1 MAEDA
6 GTKPSEESVGA
17 ASAMRQ
23 RKKRRWDEP
32 ADFLI
37 STGVSIP
44 GAIPIGFGNS
54 LGISTPGVLPV
65 SNAIAT
71 NTLVP
76 LITQSAATLVQKLS
90 QSKVQDELI
99 AREIVINDA
108 EPTIRY
114 KLTKRQTQEEIQRST
129 GAIVITRGKYRPPNA
144 LPDNEKPLYLHI
156 SAGSHLK
163 DMAERIIAVDR
174 AASMVEEILRQGHN
188 LLSNSGPYSAGQV
201 NQPMSICLFLG
212 FEPDPSQNIAA
223 RIRGPNDQYINHIIN
238 ETGATVVLRGLGSGN
253 NDISHAEDAQ
263 QPLHLYL
270 SSTNSKSL
278 EAARSLA
285 ENLLDTISAECAASR
300 CEIQALLSREFYTF
314 YWLEEGQLTGKKP
327 PSSRTAGRRRGGRRS
342 VGSLL
347 TGSLE
352 RVEVERNLA
361 AAVDSSVGWTA
372 RGDAEISEQQQF
384 WPLEKFW
391 TAPYNAQKSLGQLL
405 YDAGDFGQQF
415 VIFRGTGQQD
425 TLAGMGGQLA
435 GIQGKT
441 RATWGRT
448 RGVPSSKVYR
458 AVPPPHQLLAGIVSS
473 ANAEVS
479 VNPVVS
485 SSCAVAGVTQAGQS
499 LASSTSAVSSLSTV
513 LPSGVLIPNGNLA
526 SCGTSISNTGNYVYP
541 TVTGGTCYSGYGGI
555 YPQAT
560 PLQQVALALKQAPLS
575 TTSVVSSA
583 ASHANALPKMT
594 SSSNA
599 DTEKRPPQKRKF
611 QELPVTSKGLSTLNQ
626 NSRQGSECF
635 KPGLEDAAGKISFM
649 PPTKKLSQPA
659 PGELPLPPPRMMP
672 PPPPKFPSNHT
683 PRMMP
688 PPPPKFS
695 SDHNRNSI
703 ATPPPPNFPS
713 SDSPVGFQNQNPA
726 MSPAVTETLVQSIV
740 SEKAS
745 VEPVSDTLLK
755 LVEYE
760 EEEEEEMVASAEDSF
775 RSNIMRSTSSKPFWA
790 V

>member
-1 MAEDA
+1 MTEDA

-37 STGVSIP
+37 STGISIP

-76 LITQSAATLVQKLS
+76 LITHSATTLVQKLS

-188 LLSNSGPYSAGQV
+188 LLSNSCSHSAGQV

-223 RIRGPNDQYINHIIN
+223 RIRGPNLEAGRGWKERGTWRLAGRAD
-238 ETGATVVLRGLGSGN
+238 GLRKRKGGWLPPGDFLDTENMSHS
-253 NDISHAEDAQ
+253 SHA
-263 QPLHLYL
+263 HVMV
-270 SSTNSKSL
+270 
-278 EAARSLA
+278 
-285 ENLLDTISAECAASR
+285 
-300 CEIQALLSREFYTF
+300 
-314 YWLEEGQLTGKKP
+314 QLV
-327 PSSRTAGRRRGGRRS
+327 A
-342 VGSLL
+342 
-347 TGSLE
+347 
-352 RVEVERNLA
+352 
-361 AAVDSSVGWTA
+361 
-372 RGDAEISEQQQF
+372 
-384 WPLEKFW
+384 
-391 TAPYNAQKSLGQLL
+391 
-405 YDAGDFGQQF
+405 F
-415 VIFRGTGQQD
+415 VI
-425 TLAGMGGQLA
+425 
-435 GIQGKT
+435 
-441 RATWGRT
+441 W
-448 RGVPSSKVYR
+448 VPSSKVYR
-458 AVPPPHQLLAGIVSS
+458 AVPPPHQLLAGVVSS
-473 ANAEVS
+473 ANAD
-479 VNPVVS
+479 PVVS

-526 SCGTSISNTGNYVYP
+526 SCGTSIPNTGNYVYP

-575 TTSVVSSA
+575 STSVVSSA
-583 ASHANALPKMT
+583 ASNANALPKMT

-599 DTEKRPPQKRKF
+599 DREKRPSQKRKF
-611 QELPVTSKGLSTLNQ
+611 QELPVTSKGLSTLNQPMAPLPTSSNTIGVSQ

-635 KPGLEDAAGKISFM
+635 KPGLEDAAGKIPFM
-649 PPTKKLSQPA
+649 PPTKKSSQPA
-659 PGELPLPPPRMMP
+659 LGELP
-672 PPPPKFPSNHT
+672 PPPP

-703 ATPPPPNFPS
+703 AAPPPPNFPS

-745 VEPVSDTLLK
+745 LEPASGDHILK
-755 LVEYE
+755 
-760 EEEEEEMVASAEDSF
+760 SAPP
-775 RSNIMRSTSSKPFWA
+775 T
-790 V
+790 

>member
-1 MAEDA
+1 MTEDA

-37 STGVSIP
+37 STGISIP

-76 LITQSAATLVQKLS
+76 LITHSATTLVQKLS

-188 LLSNSGPYSAGQV
+188 LLSNSCSHSAGQV

-238 ETGATVVLRGLGSGN
+238 ETGATVVLRGLGSGS

-285 ENLLDTISAECAASR
+285 ENLLDTISAECAVSR
-300 CEIQALLSREFYTF
+300 
-314 YWLEEGQLTGKKP
+314 
-327 PSSRTAGRRRGGRRS
+327 
-342 VGSLL
+342 
-347 TGSLE
+347 
-352 RVEVERNLA
+352 
-361 AAVDSSVGWTA
+361 
-372 RGDAEISEQQQF
+372 
-384 WPLEKFW
+384 
-391 TAPYNAQKSLGQLL
+391 
-405 YDAGDFGQQF
+405 
-415 VIFRGTGQQD
+415 
-425 TLAGMGGQLA
+425 
-435 GIQGKT
+435 
-441 RATWGRT
+441 
-448 RGVPSSKVYR
+448 VPSSKVYR
-458 AVPPPHQLLAGIVSS
+458 AVPPPHQLLAGVVSS
-473 ANAEVS
+473 ANAD
-479 VNPVVS
+479 PVVS

-526 SCGTSISNTGNYVYP
+526 SCGTSIPNTGNYVYP

-575 TTSVVSSA
+575 STSVVSSA
-583 ASHANALPKMT
+583 ASNANALPKMT

-599 DTEKRPPQKRKF
+599 DREKRPSQKRKF

-626 NSRQGSECF
+626 
-635 KPGLEDAAGKISFM
+635 
-649 PPTKKLSQPA
+649 
-659 PGELPLPPPRMMP
+659 
-672 PPPPKFPSNHT
+672 
-683 PRMMP
+683 
-688 PPPPKFS
+688 
-695 SDHNRNSI
+695 
-703 ATPPPPNFPS
+703 
-713 SDSPVGFQNQNPA
+713 V
-726 MSPAVTETLVQSIV
+726 
-740 SEKAS
+740 
-745 VEPVSDTLLK
+745 
-755 LVEYE
+755 
-760 EEEEEEMVASAEDSF
+760 
-775 RSNIMRSTSSKPFWA
+775 
-790 V
+790 